1 MYIDDVDQGVGN
13 TAGGYIRYPPNN
25 NHVKDLTSSDLTC
38 NVNNVAGDKTITVT
52 AGSKVRLLI
61 LHFLLITRWR
71 ETKITFEWH
80 HDSNSASDDIIASS
94 HKGPVMAYI
103 APTAS
108 NGAGDVW
115 VKLAEEGYDLTTKLW
130 AVDNLITSLSNK

>member
-61 LHFLLITRWR
+61 LHFLLITR
-71 ETKITFEWH
+71 
-80 HDSNSASDDIIASS
+80 
-94 HKGPVMAYI
+94 
-103 APTAS
+103 
-108 NGAGDVW
+108 
-115 VKLAEEGYDLTTKLW
+115 
-130 AVDNLITSLSNK
+130 